1 MSDRWRDVAS
11 GAQRRAPHLP
21 KWGLSSG
28 EETSRW
34 RGCGGFSGVEVIK
47 VGFEDNMSSISKPE
61 EWSGKIH
68 TACAK
73 ALGCGRAGVWGTL
86 HVLWSVTAWSG
97 GLALAAEGAG
107 KGGQDRV

>member
-28 EETSRW
+28 EETARW

-61 EWSGKIH
+61 EWSGEIH

-86 HVLWSVTAWSG
+86 HVLWNVTAWSG